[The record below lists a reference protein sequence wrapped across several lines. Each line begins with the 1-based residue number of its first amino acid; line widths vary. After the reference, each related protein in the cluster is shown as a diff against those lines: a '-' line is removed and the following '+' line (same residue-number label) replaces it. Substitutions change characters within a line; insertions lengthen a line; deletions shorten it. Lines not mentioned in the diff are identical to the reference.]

1 MWDIDNNHLNGIAM
15 QLVFLGLYITVFM
28 VLTGIILNVIQK
40 KIRIHSEI
48 TNFLLGLAGLGAAYV
63 WFQITFM

>member
-1 MWDIDNNHLNGIAM
+1 M